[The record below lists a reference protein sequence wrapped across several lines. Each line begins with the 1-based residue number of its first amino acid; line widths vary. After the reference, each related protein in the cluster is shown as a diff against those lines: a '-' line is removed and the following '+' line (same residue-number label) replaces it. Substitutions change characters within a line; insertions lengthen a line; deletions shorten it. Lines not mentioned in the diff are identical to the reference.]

1 MLGKVKRKKLTFIA
15 KGVVDRVAEKLNLEF
30 SYKAGKIE
38 GLHPGRTA
46 IVSLEGQD
54 IGFIGELHPQ
64 VAKR

>member
-1 MLGKVKRKKLTFIA
+1 MLGKVKEEIDFFIA

-46 IVSLEGQD
+46 IVS
-54 IGFIGELHPQ
+54 FRRTRHWFHW
-64 VAKR
+64 